1 MPLTT
6 EEKKA
11 QVEELR
17 ASFDKAIATVFL
29 DYRGVDVET
38 ITELRTK
45 FRAAGIEYRVVKN
58 NLIRKA
64 LEGTELA
71 ENEQLG
77 AMLKGMTG
85 VAWSY
90 EDPSTA
96 AKITSCSGAWCVK
109 YSATAMSAAVPD
121 ALSSAPLYI
130 SPSLMPR

>member
-64 LEGTELA
+64 LEGTELV
-71 ENEQLG
+71 ENE
-77 AMLKGMTG
+77 
-85 VAWSY
+85 
-90 EDPSTA
+90 
-96 AKITSCSGAWCVK
+96 
-109 YSATAMSAAVPD
+109 
-121 ALSSAPLYI
+121 
-130 SPSLMPR
+130 